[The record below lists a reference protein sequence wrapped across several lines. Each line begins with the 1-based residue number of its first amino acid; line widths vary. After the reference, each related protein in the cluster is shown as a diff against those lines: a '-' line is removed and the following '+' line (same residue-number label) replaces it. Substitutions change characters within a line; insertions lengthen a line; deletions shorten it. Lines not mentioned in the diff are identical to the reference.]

1 MPRRKLNEKL
11 NLVQWNQNLIGTIVS
26 AEFSNSEIN
35 INHPLIDFGVSFQ
48 AFIINDSFRSNG
60 SAASQGCKTH

>member
-1 MPRRKLNEKL
+1 MNKAEGEVKLGSMEST
-11 NLVQWNQNLIGTIVS
+11 LIGTIVS

-35 INHPLIDFGVSFQ
+35 INHLLIDFGVSSQ

-60 SAASQGCKTH
+60 SAASLGCKTH